1 MNCKTRTEKFNE
13 LMAEVKR
20 AFLITVIT
28 VIGTAIF
35 AMALALAITVNENKH
50 LKETIVTMEREMAK
64 EEESYTTYKVVID
77 EKSGHLIYA
86 GY

>member
-20 AFLITVIT
+20 VFLITVIT

-35 AMALALAITVNENKH
+35 AMTLALAITVNENKH
-50 LKETIVTMEREMAK
+50 LKETIVTMEREMAE

-77 EKSGHLIYA
+77 EKSGKLIYA